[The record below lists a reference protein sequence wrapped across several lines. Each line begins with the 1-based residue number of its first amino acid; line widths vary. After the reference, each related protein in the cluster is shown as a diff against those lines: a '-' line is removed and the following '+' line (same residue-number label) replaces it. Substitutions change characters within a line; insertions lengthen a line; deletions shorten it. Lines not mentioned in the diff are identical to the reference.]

1 MSGIQDVESQLL
13 QGVDGGPLLGGPP
26 GTNAHDGGYALFGGN
41 LKDPNSKDV
50 LLVPL
55 VNTRDNSVKAT
66 SVPRIDVAGLQILP
80 LAGAFQGGRSPMA
93 LTERQSRKPPV
104 PDLRLDV
111 MTDAILPL
119 VRNLFDFSFPV

>member
-66 SVPRIDVAGLQILP
+66 SEDRRGRVANPATCRCLPRWKVPH
-80 LAGAFQGGRSPMA
+80 GAHGKAVEKAPCARSQA
-93 LTERQSRKPPV
+93 RCH
-104 PDLRLDV
+104 D
-111 MTDAILPL
+111 
-119 VRNLFDFSFPV
+119 

>member
-1 MSGIQDVESQLL
+1 MISIPEDRKCRREWNPGCGEPVASGRRRW
-13 QGVDGGPLLGGPP
+13 PFAWRTP

-66 SVPRIDVAGLQILP
+66 GVPRIDVAGLQILP
-80 LAGAFQGGRSPMA
+80 LAGAFQGGR
-93 LTERQSRKPPV
+93 
-104 PDLRLDV
+104 
-111 MTDAILPL
+111 
-119 VRNLFDFSFPV
+119 FPHGAHGKAVEKAPCARSQARCHD